1 MKFLLQTLVIFEKE
15 NHNDEN
21 INMIYKFLTNLDNE
35 ILNDYYLTNDVI
47 PFQNNLDL
55 CIRVIDTMIKIF
67 EENEEYEKCG
77 YLKNKKDEA
86 IKIINNNSK
95 KLIL

>member
-55 CIRVIDTMIKIF
+55 CILVIDTMIKIF